1 MHNRTTAASSG
12 NTILVVDDQA
22 EILLSATRPLER
34 EGHRVLTAASS
45 EAALALFRPGQV
57 QLIIVDYGMVD
68 CGMPGMSAQDFVRAI
83 RQHDEDVQILLQTG
97 YSDEKPP
104 RAMLRQLA
112 IQGYHHKSEGPDRLL
127 LWVDVALKAAAQ
139 LKQVREMEQLKTQ
152 LLANISHELRT
163 PLHVILDYSELLMED
178 AEQEALPQHV
188 NQSVEGIQ
196 RYART
201 LWDLVDDFL
210 SLAGLEAGAMEIQ
223 PEPVH
228 LTQFQTELQELMEF
242 LLQSK
247 PVSFVWEVSPDLPAV
262 WADPHQVL
270 LILRNLVSNA
280 AKFTEKGVIRIVG
293 NTTDAGDV
301 ILSVHDTGVG
311 IETAH
316 QAEIFE
322 LFRQV
327 DGSSTRRFEGAG
339 FGPPPDPDDGR

>member
-127 LWVDVALKAAAQ
+127 LWADVALKAAAQ
-139 LKQVREMEQLKTQ
+139 LK
-152 LLANISHELRT
+152 
-163 PLHVILDYSELLMED
+163 
-178 AEQEALPQHV
+178 
-188 NQSVEGIQ
+188 
-196 RYART
+196 
-201 LWDLVDDFL
+201 
-210 SLAGLEAGAMEIQ
+210 
-223 PEPVH
+223 
-228 LTQFQTELQELMEF
+228 
-242 LLQSK
+242 
-247 PVSFVWEVSPDLPAV
+247 
-262 WADPHQVL
+262 
-270 LILRNLVSNA
+270 
-280 AKFTEKGVIRIVG
+280 
-293 NTTDAGDV
+293 
-301 ILSVHDTGVG
+301 
-311 IETAH
+311 
-316 QAEIFE
+316 
-322 LFRQV
+322 
-327 DGSSTRRFEGAG
+327 
-339 FGPPPDPDDGR
+339 